1 MTLSCMSLF
10 MSFVLLCFPSFVRSV
25 YCHVSMFV
33 FLWNFASLL
42 WCLMLNSS
50 LFLSFFFFST
60 YGGKMEERWL
70 QIRDV
75 LFGDNCQKQDVS
87 LALKMA
93 ADCRFLFFEKKSCV
107 RI

>member
-1 MTLSCMSLF
+1 M
-10 MSFVLLCFPSFVRSV
+10 
-25 YCHVSMFV
+25 
-33 FLWNFASLL
+33 
-42 WCLMLNSS
+42 
-50 LFLSFFFFST
+50 
-60 YGGKMEERWL
+60 ERWL